1 MRMRT
6 DALKDALIS
15 FEKNSENGS
24 QSESP
29 QLIAYHEKEEFE
41 WREVIRGMLNFLPFS
56 TYYSNCLQRVQRY
69 SDLANRVCLSGTNR

>member
-1 MRMRT
+1 MSVRIHTEWQLQRLTYRDVVVMRMRT
-6 DALKDALIS
+6 DALKDAHIS

-41 WREVIRGMLNFLPFS
+41 WREVFRGMFS
-56 TYYSNCLQRVQRY
+56 PT
-69 SDLANRVCLSGTNR
+69 